1 MLTVLLNTL
10 MWEHHA
16 SAMGARPPPRSYEIA
31 PDRTRDH
38 QRAPDTRAPP
48 LRRRLATAALSAR
61 SPRHPRAR
69 NRRSRPPI
77 PLPQASL
84 RSPPASRAGPSTGR
98 RPSARRPRRG
108 TSRCHSR
115 RRRPC
120 AAAASQTRSA
130 RPSARRGMSSPSP
143 TQAGSARH
151 LRSTPHTTLLFGRRH
166 RLQTY
171 AVSWATGARRH
182 RHHRPHVAAGARP
195 PGTHV
200 PPRTLSD
207 RDTRDGETQR

>member
-1 MLTVLLNTL
+1 
-10 MWEHHA
+10 
-16 SAMGARPPPRSYEIA
+16 
-31 PDRTRDH
+31 
-38 QRAPDTRAPP
+38 
-48 LRRRLATAALSAR
+48 
-61 SPRHPRAR
+61 
-69 NRRSRPPI
+69 
-77 PLPQASL
+77 
-84 RSPPASRAGPSTGR
+84 
-98 RPSARRPRRG
+98 
-108 TSRCHSR
+108 
-115 RRRPC
+115 
-120 AAAASQTRSA
+120 
-130 RPSARRGMSSPSP
+130 MSSPSP

-171 AVSWATGARRH
+171 AALWATGARRY